1 MNQESQDLNNFLESL
16 DQEYE
21 THQVELEQEL
31 EKERQLFGT
40 YKTQEKTTEEEQMQ
54 NKHNGSNIDRELDL
68 WGRSS
73 LDFSLMDRDSFRAS
87 GSKNDNKIN
96 ERLNQ
101 RHEYPKVLPFQRD
114 MSAFQIRPQRSK
126 DLEDTYENKINNRN
140 QKTKIILNLI
150 MLI

>member
-1 MNQESQDLNNFLESL
+1 MNQDNKDLNNFLEAL

-40 YKTQEKTTEEEQMQ
+40 YKQQEQTEQPIEKNNQI
-54 NKHNGSNIDRELDL
+54 GTNIDRELDL
-68 WGRSS
+68 WGMSS

-87 GSKNDNKIN
+87 GTRSVNKIN

-101 RHEYPKVLPFQRD
+101 RHDYPKVLPFQRD
-114 MSAFQIRPQRSK
+114 ISAFQIRPQRSK
-126 DLEDTYENKINNRN
+126 DLEDTYDKKQSLRN
-140 QKTKIILNLI
+140 QKQR
-150 MLI
+150 